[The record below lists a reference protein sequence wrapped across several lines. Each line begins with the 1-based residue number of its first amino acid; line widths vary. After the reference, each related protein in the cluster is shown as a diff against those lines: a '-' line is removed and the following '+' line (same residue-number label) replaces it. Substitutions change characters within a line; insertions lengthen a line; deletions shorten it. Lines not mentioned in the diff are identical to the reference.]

1 MMYEMRII
9 FVLDNIYNKNE
20 VFVCIWLCIDIEW
33 KLNIILDDVWNENF
47 IVLNDFGMRIVMND
61 WLIVRNICFR
71 WCIYWEL

>member
-9 FVLDNIYNKNE
+9 LVLDNIYNKNE
-20 VFVCIWLCIDIEW
+20 VSACIWLCIDIEW
-33 KLNIILDDVWNENF
+33 KLNIILDDVWNENL

-71 WCIYWEL
+71 WCIHWEL